1 MKRGLASG
9 RCESYDIDLET
20 QKVAM
25 KGIVQPEKVVK
36 LARRLPI
43 GKQNLQNLKQSLQ
56 KLWLLNRVFS
66 I

>member
-1 MKRGLASG
+1 MEGV
-9 RCESYDIDLET
+9 ESYDIDLKT
-20 QKVAM
+20 QKVSV
-25 KGIVQPEKVVK
+25 KGIVQPEEVVK
-36 LARRLPI
+36 LARGLPI